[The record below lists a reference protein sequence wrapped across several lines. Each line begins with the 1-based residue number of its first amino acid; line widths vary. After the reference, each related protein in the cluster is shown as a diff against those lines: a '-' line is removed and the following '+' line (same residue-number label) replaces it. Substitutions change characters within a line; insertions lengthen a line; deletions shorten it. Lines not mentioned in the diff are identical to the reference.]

1 MEEATQRNR
10 LLGGALVLALFVGAA
25 LLLLATPPR
34 VESAPRED
42 ARRRV
47 RVVVAAPRSVQLVVH
62 SQGTVV
68 PRVQSELVPEVSGRV
83 QWVAPALAAG
93 GYFRAGDPLL
103 RIEAADYEA
112 ALGHARAS
120 VIRTSAEHAHARNE
134 LERRE
139 RLAGSSVVSQEQL
152 DDARRAE
159 RVSYANL
166 QEARITRKE
175 AERNLDRAELR
186 APFVGRVREKRVDVG
201 QFVERGTSIGTLY
214 AIDQVE
220 VRLPI
225 PDRELVF
232 LDWPTPSTASP
243 TGAIA
248 PGTGPEV
255 TLAARF
261 GGAPRTWHGRVVRT
275 DGSIDPRTRMV
286 HVIAQVEDPYALE
299 TESSGAPLSV
309 GLFVQAEIQGRSEAN
324 VVVLPRAAL
333 HSDQSVLVVSADGSL
348 KERAVVP
355 LRVTGEE
362 VFVSSG
368 LAAGERV
375 CISDVPL
382 FVEGMQVEAIAMG
395 TAEPAT

>member
-1 MEEATQRNR
+1 MEEATQRSR
-10 LLGGALVLALFVGAA
+10 LLGGALVLALFLGAA
-25 LLLLATPPR
+25 LLLFATPPR
-34 VESAPRED
+34 MESAPRED

-47 RVVVAAPRSVQLVVH
+47 RVVVAAPRSVELVVH

-68 PRVQSELVPEVSGRV
+68 PRVQSELVPEISGRV
-83 QWVAPALAAG
+83 LWVAPALAAG
-93 GYFRAGDPLL
+93 GYFRAGDPLV
-103 RIEAADYEA
+103 RIDSADYEA

-120 VIRTSAEHAHARNE
+120 LIRTSAEHAHARQE

-139 RLAGSSVVSQEQL
+139 RLAGSSVVSQGQL

-166 QEARITRKE
+166 QEARITQKE

-186 APFVGRVREKRVDVG
+186 APFVGRVRDKRVDVG
-201 QFVERGTSIGTLY
+201 QFVERGSSIGTVY

-220 VRLPI
+220 VRLPV

-232 LDWPTPSTASP
+232 LDWPSPTAASP
-243 TGAIA
+243 SGAIA

-255 TLAARF
+255 TLTASF
-261 GGAPRTWHGRVVRT
+261 GGADRSWQGRVVRT

-286 HVIAQVEDPYALE
+286 HVIAQVNDPFGLE
-299 TESSGAPLSV
+299 AERVAMPLSV
-309 GLFVQAEIQGRSEAN
+309 GLFVQAEIQGRREEN

-333 HSDQSVLVVSADGSL
+333 HSDHSVLVVSPDGRL
-348 KERAVVP
+348 EERTVVP
-355 LRVTGEE
+355 LRVSGEE

-368 LAAGERV
+368 LATGDRV

-382 FVEGMQVEAIAMG
+382 FVEGMEVEAIAMVA
-395 TAEPAT
+395 AEPAT